1 MQPGFFDRGTN
12 MTGQE
17 MREVW
22 KKYGGLCRYMAR
34 RNTWILRADPAISF
48 EDLEQAAFIGLINA
62 AESYEDKG
70 KSFAGWAAW
79 FITREFR
86 RLLGWFNSSTPP
98 PAHIYTQSLDV
109 PAYGDADVNES
120 KMDLLPDETAPDIL
134 ASICAN
140 ELTQAV
146 TDALNRLA
154 LPQAQE
160 ILRMKFYQRLTEPQ
174 IAAKTGLTTA
184 EVKSIIAR
192 SMRVLL
198 RDWRLKRDIALW
210 DELPSYSTSLQAFRA
225 NGSQTER
232 AALWLAE
239 RKGA

>member
-1 MQPGFFDRGTN
+1 MIKSDMN
-12 MTGQE
+12 AL
-17 MREVW
+17 W
-22 KKYGGLCRYMAR
+22 KAHKGLCYYMAR
-34 RNTWILRADPAISF
+34 RNCWIMQADPTIGF
-48 EDLEQAAFIGLINA
+48 DDLVQTAFLGLVNA

-86 RLLGWFNSSTPP
+86 RLLGWFNSRTPP

-109 PAYGDADVNES
+109 PAYDDADANES
-120 KMDLLPDETAPDIL
+120 KMDLLPDETATDIL

-174 IAAKTGLTTA
+174 IAARTGLTAA
-184 EVKSIIAR
+184 EVKSILAR
-192 SMRVLL
+192 SMRVLM

-210 DELPSYSTSLQAFRA
+210 DELPSYSTGLQAFRA